1 MTFDKVIRTFSIT
14 LGLLLLLATYT
25 TSNTNTPVPAQTEAA
40 ARRIATLA
48 ALDKIQVVC
57 PAFLDAPIGF
67 KPCPA
72 QDALDRAKAIAQDL
86 R

>member
-14 LGLLLLLATYT
+14 LGLLLLLAAYT
-25 TSNTNTPVPAQTEAA
+25 TSNTSTPVPAQTEAA

-72 QDALDRAKAIAQDL
+72 QDALDRAKAIAQDI